1 MRGNLDI
8 YNTTPFTIV
17 SIIGAVIL
25 FSILF
30 YLLNVVKNNKRKKIK
45 EHLHRYFLGYAFI
58 LMFIGIT
65 VFSGSG
71 LSYYYLLV
79 EGSPEEVLG
88 EKYEQTNTEKVHIEE
103 SLMDEYEGRIIE
115 IEDENKSGTYEI
127 AKYELKEDYSI
138 NKYVNK
144 VSRLLIYK

>member
-79 EGSPEEVLG
+79 EGSPKEVLG

-115 IEDENKSGTYEI
+115 IEDANKSGTYEI
-127 AKYELKEDYSI
+127 AEYKLKEDYST